1 MLSVLITGFGPF
13 PGAPVNPTGPL
24 VARLGARRR
33 PALADVARIVHVFRT
48 SYAAVDAELPALIAR
63 HRPDVLLMFGLAART
78 PYLRIET
85 RARNAV
91 SSLVPDAAG
100 RMLRTAGI
108 RPGQP
113 ALAGRAPFQKLLG
126 AARAVRV
133 PARLSR
139 DAGSYLCNYAYW
151 LGLEAARNG
160 SVVAF
165 VHVPRMGRAQSR
177 AGKRA
182 PTLTDLTRA
191 GEAILLALVA
201 AARASRHSGASGNS
215 REGRRR
221 REPGIHTPCA
231 GVMDSGLA
239 ASRRPGMTEGHR

>member
-33 PALADVARIVHVFRT
+33 PALADVARMTHVFRT

-78 PYLRIET
+78 PHVRIET

-91 SSLVPDAAG
+91 SALVPDAGG

-113 ALAGRAPFQKLLG
+113 ALAGRAPFQKLVS
-126 AARAVRV
+126 AARAARV

-151 LGLEAARNG
+151 LGLEAAARHG
-160 SVVAF
+160 SLVAF
-165 VHVPRMGRAQSR
+165 VHVPRMGRA
-177 AGKRA
+177 GKRA
-182 PTLTDLTRA
+182 LTLTDLTRA
-191 GEAILLALVA
+191 GEAILLALVS
-201 AARASRHSGASGNS
+201 AARFSHRMRSRTRSGSDAGCAARSTSPRRGEVG
-215 REGRRR
+215 RE
-221 REPGIHTPCA
+221 TA
-231 GVMDSGLA
+231 G
-239 ASRRPGMTEGHR
+239 